1 MMLMKA
7 VKIQLQDASRCYK
20 LQISGDGAAISGIPN
35 GAGLETLL
43 TLRQKQRQAHS

>member
-1 MMLMKA
+1 MKA
-7 VKIQLQDASRCYK
+7 VKIQLQDATSCYK
-20 LQISGDGAAISGIPN
+20 LQISGGDGAAISGIPN